1 MTKFKSYVTRE
12 IGNFLWDGFT
22 DPASVG
28 VNLFNLLDGAS
39 LVGVDLTDEQKEGV
53 LNHGNTFGEW
63 TSDDEEVRDA
73 IAAATDCVDYKK
85 MFDWLTFIV
94 GDTTAAALVK
104 EWEEEAQTILD
115 RFGRVNEA
123 HTMTIQAWKE
133 TFTEELRETND
144 PEERDA
150 VTAAAALLDGE
161 DPEALAV
168 NYVASGP
175 VDFTILPYGA
185 TTKAEKTLCRELAL
199 N

>member
-1 MTKFKSYVTRE
+1 MVKFESYVTRE
-12 IGNFLWDGFT
+12 IGAFIWDGFT
-22 DPASVG
+22 DPAGVG
-28 VNLFNLLDGAS
+28 VNMFDILDGAA
-39 LVGVDLTDEQKEGV
+39 LVGVDLTDEQKNSV
-53 LNHGNTFGEW
+53 LIHANDFGEW
-63 TSDDEEVRDA
+63 ASDDEEVRNA
-73 IAAATDCVDYKK
+73 IAAATDCVDYEK
-85 MFDWLTFIV
+85 MYAWLAFVV

-104 EWEEEAQTILD
+104 EWKEEAQEIVD
-115 RFGRVNEA
+115 RFNRVNEA

-168 NYVASGP
+168 NYVATDP

-185 TTKAEKTLCRELAL
+185 TTAAEKQLCRNLSL
-199 N
+199 